1 MTIGSHLGEFHGLPS
16 FTFPD
21 AGDAPADASFLP
33 APESV
38 AWRIAVDSYEAQEQW
53 EEAFARFLRAV
64 DTRRVRA
71 LIVGAW
77 SDVYDSAPDKVI
89 EALVAARDRLPAL
102 RGLFLAD
109 IVMEECEISWIVQG
123 DVAPLLEAFP
133 DLEEFAVRGGNQ
145 LAFPS
150 VRHER
155 LRKLTVESGGMPAE
169 AVRGI
174 AGSDLPA
181 LADLDLW
188 LGTSE
193 YGGDAEVADLEP
205 FFAGTRLPRL
215 TRLALRNSE
224 IQDAICA
231 ALASAP
237 VVARLEVLDV
247 SMGVLTDDGA
257 TALLTGQPLTH
268 LKKLDLH
275 HNYLGEALRTR
286 LLETLEPAGVEVD
299 ADAGSA
305 EEDEDD
311 TDEEDGTVWRFVAVG
326 E

>member
-1 MTIGSHLGEFHGLPS
+1 MTINGHLEEFHGLPA

-21 AGDAPADASFLP
+21 ADDTSPRAASLP
-33 APESV
+33 SPESV
-38 AWRIAVDSYEAQEQW
+38 AWRIAVDAYDSGEQW
-53 EEAFARFLRAV
+53 EDAFSRFLAAV
-64 DTRRVRA
+64 DAEKVRA

-77 SDVYDSAPDKVI
+77 SEVYDTGPDTVI
-89 EALVAARDRLPAL
+89 AALVAARDRLPAL

-123 DVAPLLEAFP
+123 DVSPLLDAFP
-133 DLEEFAVRGGNQ
+133 DLEEFGVRGGNQ
-145 LAFPS
+145 LVFPA

-155 LRKLTVESGGMPAE
+155 LRTLTVETGGLPVE

-174 AGSDLPA
+174 AASDLPA
-181 LADLDLW
+181 LEGLDLW

-193 YGGDAEVADLEP
+193 YGGDADTADLEP
-205 FFAGTRLPRL
+205 FFAGTRLPGL

-224 IQDAICA
+224 IQDAICT

-237 VVARLEVLDV
+237 VVARLTHLDV

-257 TALLTGQPLTH
+257 TALLSGQPLTH
-268 LKKLDLH
+268 LKVLDLH
-275 HNYLGEALRTR
+275 HNYLGAGVRTR
-286 LLETLEPAGVEVD
+286 LLETLEPAGVTVD
-299 ADAGSA
+299 ADQDDA
-305 EEDEDD
+305 ESDE
-311 TDEEDGTVWRFVAVG
+311 EEDGTVWRFVAVG

>member
-1 MTIGSHLGEFHGLPS
+1 MTIGSHLGEFHGLPA
-16 FTFPD
+16 FTFPN
-21 AGDAPADASFLP
+21 ADAEASRATSLP
-33 APESV
+33 SPESV
-38 AWRIAVDSYEAQEQW
+38 AWRIAVDSYESDEEW
-53 EEAFARFLRAV
+53 EDAFARFLKAV
-64 DTRRVRA
+64 DTTQVRA

-77 SDVYDSAPDKVI
+77 SDVYDSAPDAVI

-123 DVAPLLEAFP
+123 DVSPLLDAFP
-133 DLEEFAVRGGNQ
+133 DLEEFGVRGGNQ
-145 LAFPS
+145 LVFPP

-155 LRKLTVESGGMPAE
+155 LRTLTVETGGMPAV

-181 LADLDLW
+181 LVHLDLW

-193 YGGDAEVADLEP
+193 YGGDADLADLEP
-205 FFAGTRLPRL
+205 FLAGTRLPAL
-215 TRLALRNSE
+215 AHLALRNSE
-224 IQDAICA
+224 IQDDICA
-231 ALASAP
+231 ALAAAP
-237 VVARLEVLDV
+237 VVARLDVLDV

-275 HNYLGEALRTR
+275 HNYLSTALRTR
-286 LLETLEPAGVEVD
+286 LLETLQPAGVEVD
-299 ADAGSA
+299 ADQDDA
-305 EEDEDD
+305 ESDE
-311 TDEEDGTVWRFVAVG
+311 EEDGTVWRFVAVG